1 MASSSLGLR
10 AIPLFLKGDW
20 SEYVHALALKGWNSE
35 APCPMCFVEKGNLY
49 DTEEIS
55 DAGLSFPRKT
65 GRTYDAACRACE
77 LPRVFSND
85 QLGTLRE
92 NLCFER
98 GKKGI
103 MGLGLQCDIDTL
115 NLARRDRLEPTSQ
128 MPDHGA
134 INDMVGPVSLL
145 FWRRSSE
152 TSVRRRCPI
161 MCSELHLG
169 PENLG
174 IDWLHSV
181 ALGVCGFWI
190 AEILWDC
197 VEANVYG
204 LQHLRSDRVELTF
217 ARISE
222 EFGAWIKVELAAG
235 RHHTKPQRFE
245 HKMFGTSS
253 SRKSGL
259 HGAESLSFTAF
270 LSVYVE
276 RHGAILADRRQT
288 HTNAG
293 KALLAIIDIIRSH
306 PRQVPQGQRARFCTA
321 VAMLSDAFRALNV
334 AGRPKEHL
342 LADMGGRLR
351 THGSPGLVACWEDES
366 RNFAL
371 KRICIGAHRNVWH
384 ARVLMTWLARSEHL
398 PATAQTKRRRG

>member
-1 MASSSLGLR
+1 MASSSLGFR

-20 SEYVHALALKGWNSE
+20 SEYVHTLALKGWNST
-35 APCPMCFVEKGNLY
+35 APCPMCFVDPSMLY

-55 DAGLSFPRKT
+55 DAGCPFPLRA
-65 GRTYDAACRACE
+65 GITYDAACRACE
-77 LPRVFSND
+77 LPRVFSSH
-85 QLGTLRE
+85 QLHTLRE

-103 MGLGLQCDIDTL
+103 MGLGVQCDIDAF
-115 NLARRDRLEPTSQ
+115 NLARRDRLEPTSR
-128 MPDHGA
+128 MPDHCE
-134 INDMVGPVSLL
+134 IDDMEGPVELL

-152 TSVRRRCPI
+152 TNVRRRCPI
-161 MCSELHLG
+161 MCSELHLS
-169 PENLG
+169 PQNLG

-197 VEANVYG
+197 VDANVYG
-204 LQHLRSDRVELTF
+204 LQLLRADKVELTF

-222 EFGAWIKVELAAG
+222 EFGAWVKVELAAD
-235 RHHTKPQRFE
+235 RPHTKPQRFE
-245 HKMFGTSS
+245 PKMFGKSS
-253 SRKSGL
+253 SRKCGL
-259 HGAESLSFTAF
+259 HGAESISFVAF

-276 RHGAILADRRQT
+276 RHGASLANRWAPHAD
-288 HTNAG
+288 AS
-293 KALLAIIDIIRSH
+293 KALLAIIDVIRSH
-306 PRQVPQGQRARFCTA
+306 PRQVPQGERARFCTA
-321 VAMLSDAFRALNV
+321 VAMLLDAFRTLGV

-342 LADMGGRLR
+342 LIDMGGRLR
-351 THGSPGLVACWEDES
+351 THGSPALVACWEDES

-371 KRICIGAHRNVWH
+371 KRICMGAHRNVWH
-384 ARVLMTWLARSEHL
+384 ARVLMTWLARSMHP